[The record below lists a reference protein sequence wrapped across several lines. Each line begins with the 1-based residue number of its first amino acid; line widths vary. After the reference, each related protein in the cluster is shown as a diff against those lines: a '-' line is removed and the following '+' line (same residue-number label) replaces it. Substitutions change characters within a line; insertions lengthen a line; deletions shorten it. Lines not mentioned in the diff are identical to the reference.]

1 MKKKYLLALLFSA
14 FMVLSSCGSS
24 SSNNSTPS
32 YPSGGEQTEP
42 QGGEG
47 GEGQGEQGQGEEGS
61 GGEEEQGQG
70 GEGEQGGEEE
80 PPVITVVSIKVLDHK
95 SEYEV
100 GESFITPDV
109 EATFSDGSTSLVDA
123 SFSGFDL
130 SKEGNQAVTVSYL
143 GVSTSYRI
151 TVKKTK
157 ETTSIALA
165 SELGKVNN
173 LDGVTK
179 KVDIFTF
186 TFDKGSSTSTI
197 YSSKDNGGYIALYE
211 GSSFT
216 LSSPNRDVTH
226 IEIQLI
232 KGKNISASIGSG
244 STSDSIYS
252 WDGYSREITFT
263 MNEQVRFNNISITYK
278 SSDYVDPVIEGVST
292 ISEVYEI
299 AKTMEFY
306 PNDVG
311 WYKSS
316 TIVKL
321 RVEALD
327 AIDSVSESTSLGYEP
342 LARGKVLVHD
352 NTGYII
358 CSSSTTSNPVSFYH
372 RVKEYLKAGTTQYT
386 ITGNISILNGVFEIN
401 IESYVYDSSIHIDHD
416 LSRHVKETFTE
427 RGSYLNDVLS
437 LTTTDKGY
445 AVNKVVKFEG
455 LSYFNKY
462 NSAGSYLFIDKNG
475 KVVPIYSFLD
485 KDRTSLVKSGSYDI
499 IALESMYRNRPSL
512 RILSVN
518 KSKSNFVEF
527 DYYNDAVELDDV
539 YPLIDI
545 NPDKNMDAYKI
556 SELTVYK
563 ADVYV
568 SMFLNDDK
576 YTFNTSYSI
585 DCVNKVYTT
594 GTTKENASLYHS
606 LLVSNENAT
615 YKQLFLDYLLN
626 NCSSDLEAK
635 NSILTV
641 YFTLSYLDTAN
652 HQYMWRAN
660 VIEEALFGLDYLYS
674 ESVDMTFDVSK
685 EGVSCEYKDNEYQTW
700 KEASS
705 GLVVGNNATE
715 TASISRSTDYLKI
728 MDGTSLS
735 ISFTDTNKKIVGFTL
750 YTGTYS
756 HIAGFGELEIETYRK
771 YSTYTTVILYEP
783 QVSVF
788 IDDLA
793 VSYTGN
799 TDYLKVTGITVN
811 YIVEN

>member
-1 MKKKYLLALLFSA
+1 MKKKHLIALLFSA
-14 FMVLSSCGSS
+14 FMVLSSCGG
-24 SSNNSTPS
+24 SSNSGSTPT
-32 YPSGGEQTEP
+32 YPSGGDQPVEP
-42 QGGEG
+42 VEPGEG
-47 GEGQGEQGQGEEGS
+47 GEGE
-61 GGEEEQGQG
+61 GGEEG
-70 GEGEQGGEEE
+70 GEGEHED
-80 PPVITVVSIKVLDHK
+80 PPVITVTSIKVLDHK

-109 EATFSDGSTSLVDA
+109 EATFSDGSSSLVEA
-123 SFSGFDL
+123 SFSGYDL
-130 SKEGNQAVTVSYL
+130 SKEGNQTVTVSYL
-143 GVSTSYRI
+143 GVSTNFNIS
-151 TVKKTK
+151 VKKTK
-157 ETTSIALA
+157 ETASIALA
-165 SELGKVNN
+165 NELGKVNN
-173 LDGVTK
+173 LDGISK
-179 KVDIFTF
+179 NIDIFTF

-197 YSSKDNGGYIALYE
+197 FSSKDNGGYLALYE

-216 LSSPNRDVTH
+216 LNSPNRDVTH

-232 KGKNISASIGSG
+232 KGKNITASIGIG
-244 STSDSIYS
+244 STNESIYS

-263 MNEQVRFNNISITYK
+263 MNEQIRFNNIAITYK
-278 SSDYVDPVIEGVST
+278 LSDYVDPVIEGVST

-306 PNDVG
+306 PNDAG

-327 AIDSVSESTSLGYEP
+327 AIDSGSESTSLGYDP
-342 LARGKVLVHD
+342 LARGKILVHD

-386 ITGNISILNGVFEIN
+386 ITGNISILNGVIEIN
-401 IESYVYDSSIHIDHD
+401 IESYGYDSSIQIDHD
-416 LSRHVKETFTE
+416 LSRHVKEVFNE
-427 RGSYLNDVLS
+427 RESYLEDVLPLS
-437 LTTTDKGY
+437 TTDKGY

-485 KDRTSLVKSGSYDI
+485 KDRTSLVKGGCYDI

-512 RILSVN
+512 RILSIS
-518 KSKSNFVEF
+518 KSKSNFIDF
-527 DYYNDAVELDDV
+527 NYYQDAVELNDV
-539 YPLIDI
+539 SPLIDI

-576 YTFNTSYSI
+576 YTFNTSYSY
-585 DCVNKVYTT
+585 DYVNKCYTT
-594 GTTKENASLYHS
+594 GTTKEKASIYHS
-606 LLVSNENAT
+606 LLVSNEDAT
-615 YKQLFLDYLLN
+615 YNQLFADYLLN
-626 NCSSDLEAK
+626 NCNSDLEAQ

-652 HQYMWRAN
+652 HEYMWRAN
-660 VIEEALFGLDYLYS
+660 VIEDALFGLDYLYS
-674 ESVDMTFDVSK
+674 ESANMTFDLSLSN
-685 EGVSCEYKDNEYQTW
+685 VSCEYIDKEYQTW
-700 KEASS
+700 LDSSS

-715 TASISRSTDYLKI
+715 TSSISRSTEYLKVN
-728 MDGTSLS
+728 DGTSLS
-735 ISFTDTNKKIVGFTL
+735 ISFLDTTKKIVGFTL

-756 HIAGFGELEIETYRK
+756 HIAGFGDLEIETYRQF
-771 YSTYTTVILYEP
+771 SSYTLVILYEP
-783 QVSVF
+783 LTTVE

-799 TDYLKVTGITVN
+799 TDYLKVTGVTVN
-811 YIVEN
+811 YIVEK

>member
-1 MKKKYLLALLFSA
+1 MKKKHLIALLFSA
-14 FMVLSSCGSS
+14 FMVLSSCGGSS
-24 SSNNSTPS
+24 SSSSTPT
-32 YPSGGEQTEP
+32 YPSGGNQPVEP
-42 QGGEG
+42 GEGEEGEGGEGQGGEGEGQGGEG
-47 GEGQGEQGQGEEGS
+47 GEGE
-61 GGEEEQGQG
+61 G
-70 GEGEQGGEEE
+70 GEGEHEN
-80 PPVITVVSIKVLDHK
+80 PPFITVTSIKVLDHK

-109 EATFSDGSTSLVDA
+109 EATFSDGSTSLVEA
-123 SFSGFDL
+123 SFSGYDL
-130 SKEGNQAVTVSYL
+130 SKEGNQTVTVTYL
-143 GVSTSYRI
+143 GVSTNFNIS
-151 TVKKTK
+151 VKKTK
-157 ETTSIALA
+157 ETASIALA
-165 SELGKVNN
+165 NELGKVNN
-173 LDGVTK
+173 LDGISK
-179 KVDIFTF
+179 NIDIFTF

-197 YSSKDNGGYIALYE
+197 FSSKDNGGYLALYE

-216 LSSPNRDVTH
+216 LNSPNRDVTH

-232 KGKNISASIGSG
+232 KGKNITASIGIG
-244 STSDSIYS
+244 STNESIYS

-263 MNEQVRFNNISITYK
+263 MNEQIRFNNIAITYK
-278 SSDYVDPVIEGVST
+278 LSDYVDPVIEGVST

-306 PNDVG
+306 PNDAG

-327 AIDSVSESTSLGYEP
+327 AIDSGSESTSLGYDP
-342 LARGKVLVHD
+342 LARGKILVHD

-358 CSSSTTSNPVSFYH
+358 CSSSTSDPVSFYQ

-386 ITGNISILNGVFEIN
+386 ITGNISIFNGVLEIN
-401 IESYVYDSSIHIDHD
+401 IESYGYDSSIQIDHD
-416 LSRHVKETFTE
+416 LSRHVKEVFNE
-427 RGSYLNDVLS
+427 RESYLDDVLPLS
-437 LTTTDKGY
+437 TTDKGY

-462 NSAGSYLFIDKNG
+462 NSAGSYLFLDKNG

-485 KDRTSLVKSGSYDI
+485 KDRTSLVKGGCYDI

-512 RILSVN
+512 RVLSIS
-518 KSKSNFVEF
+518 KSKSNFVDF
-527 DYYNDAVELDDV
+527 NYYQDAVELNDV
-539 YPLIDI
+539 SPLIDI

-576 YTFNTSYSI
+576 YTFNTSYSY
-585 DCVNKVYTT
+585 DYVSKCYTT
-594 GTTKENASLYHS
+594 GTTKEKASIYHS
-606 LLVSNENAT
+606 LLVSNEDAT
-615 YKQLFLDYLLN
+615 YNQLFADYLLN
-626 NCSSDLEAK
+626 NCNSDLEAQ

-652 HQYMWRAN
+652 HEYMWRAN
-660 VIEEALFGLDYLYS
+660 VIEDALFGLDYLYS
-674 ESVDMTFDVSK
+674 ESANMTFDSSLSN
-685 EGVSCEYKDNEYQTW
+685 VSCEYKDKEYQTW
-700 KEASS
+700 LDSSS
-705 GLVVGNNATE
+705 GLVVNNNATE
-715 TASISRSTDYLKI
+715 TASISRSTEYLKVN
-728 MDGTSLS
+728 DGTSLS
-735 ISFTDTNKKIVGFTL
+735 ISFLDTNKKIVGFTL

-756 HIAGFGELEIETYRK
+756 HIAGFGDLKIETYRQF
-771 YSTYTTVILYEP
+771 SSYTLVILYEP
-783 QVSVF
+783 LTTVE

-811 YIVEN
+811 YIVEK